1 MSLINN
7 RFSFVD
13 RKNPLNFAAPDPS
26 RDGMRGCA
34 DGMTDGG
41 RLLSLGVLP
50 AVGLNGYRKST
61 ASLPGMMRN
70 EWTIKIK

>member
-13 RKNPLNFAAPDPS
+13 RKNPLNFAAPDPL
-26 RDGMRGCA
+26 RDGMRSCA

-41 RLLSLGVLP
+41 RLLSLGRSACCRIEWIQKEHCFL
-50 AVGLNGYRKST
+50 A
-61 ASLPGMMRN
+61 RN
-70 EWTIKIK
+70 DEE